1 MLIFFFSSHRRAV
14 TDSAHQT
21 NVNDAFNHMSEPEIK
36 EYLAKSQ
43 RAKCVPPFRRISF
56 AVMLTI

>member
-1 MLIFFFSSHRRAV
+1 MLIVFSSHRRAV

-21 NVNDAFNHMSEPEIK
+21 NLNDAFNHMSEPEIK
-36 EYLAKSQ
+36 EYFAKSQ
-43 RAKCVPPFRRISF
+43 RAKCVPPFRTISF